1 VHTIVEATLLS
12 LPLPPPPVLYS
23 TAQSQL
29 RNRLARELQNTLEGS
44 SLPTP
49 PSRGQSSMTM
59 QVANSMVAE
68 YLQKV
73 GFEFTLSVF
82 LPEAGVNMGKVG
94 KALFVFVILFFI
106 PRVLSVWLAAVHF

>member
-1 VHTIVEATLLS
+1 
-12 LPLPPPPVLYS
+12 
-23 TAQSQL
+23 
-29 RNRLARELQNTLEGS
+29 
-44 SLPTP
+44 
-49 PSRGQSSMTM
+49 MTM

-82 LPEAGVNMGKVG
+82 LPEAGVNMRKVG

-106 PRVLSVWLAAVHF
+106 PRILSVWLAAVHF